1 MEVSENKTSE
11 LTHEFSVAIPAAE
24 IEEKITARLGSLA
37 HTVRLPGFRPG
48 KVPLSLMRKRFG
60 EAVRG
65 DVLEET
71 VKESSQGVL
80 TERGLRPAMTPKI
93 EVTSFE
99 PEGNLE
105 YKMAV
110 EVMPEIAPPDFS
122 AIALERLVAE
132 PEDAEVDKTL
142 TRLAE
147 ARKSWTPVV
156 EPRTAEKGDQLI
168 VDFVGRIDGEEFEGG
183 KAEGF
188 AVELGGGGFIPGF
201 EDGLIG
207 LEAGSSTQLALEFP
221 ESFPNKALAGK
232 PVVFDITVKEV
243 REPEPVSVDDG
254 FAEAVGAESLDGL
267 KEMIRSEHGR
277 ELKTLSRME
286 LKRKLLDALAERCDF
301 ALPPGL
307 VEAEYAAIV
316 RQLEKKP
323 EAEAG
328 AAGGEPADAH
338 EHEHDHGHEHE
349 HEHEH
354 EHGHDHDHEHGHDH
368 DHDHEHD
375 HPHPAEP
382 VDAELAEEKKAEY
395 RSLAERRVRLGLLL
409 AEVGRQNNL
418 QVTPEELSKAI
429 SAEARRYP
437 GHEKM
442 FFELYRKHE
451 SMREALMA
459 PILEDK
465 VVDFILEMAN
475 VSERQV
481 PVAELLAAAD
491 AAGAVEDGADEEQAA
506 GGSASL

>member
-11 LTHEFSVAIPAAE
+11 LTREFSVAIPAAE
-24 IEEKITARLGSLA
+24 IEDKITARLGSLA

-71 VKESSQGVL
+71 VKESSQSVL
-80 TERGLRPAMTPKI
+80 SERGLRPATTPKI

-122 AIALERLVAE
+122 AIALERLIAE

-142 TRLAE
+142 ARLAE

-156 EPRTAEKGDQLI
+156 EPRTAQKGDQLI

-188 AVELGGGGFIPGF
+188 PVELGGGGFIPGF

-232 PVVFDITVKEV
+232 PVVFDVTVKEV
-243 REPEPVSVDDG
+243 REPEPVSIDDG
-254 FAEAVGAESLDGL
+254 FAEAVGAGSLDGL

-328 AAGGEPADAH
+328 AAGGEAADAQGNEHDH
-338 EHEHDHGHEHE
+338 EHGHGHEHEHEHDHEHDHGHEH
-349 HEHEH
+349 
-354 EHGHDHDHEHGHDH
+354 
-368 DHDHEHD
+368 D
-375 HPHPAEP
+375 HPSPAQP
-382 VDAELAEEKKAEY
+382 VDAELAEEKRAEY

-418 QVTPEELSKAI
+418 QVTPEELGKAI

-451 SMREALMA
+451 SMREALTA

-475 VSERQV
+475 VAERQV

-491 AAGAVEDGADEEQAA
+491 AAGAIEDGASEDQAT
-506 GGSASL
+506 GGSPSL